1 MKRDL
6 NTFTVI
12 IEKAGDNYSG
22 FVPDLPGCIATGK
35 TRMET
40 ENNMVEAISFHIQG
54 LIEDEPE
61 LRNGESCSPIIEFQY
76 SDCSG

>member
-6 NTFTVI
+6 NRFTVI

-40 ENNMVEAISFHIQG
+40 ENSMVEAISFHIQG
-54 LIEDEPE
+54 LIEDEPV
-61 LRNGESCSPIIEFQY
+61 LRNGESYSPIIEFQY